1 MRSLS
6 DFGRWRMA
14 RNLTTS
20 REPMPTLRSR
30 MKKSRCELHDTP
42 QTMLGTIVNSQV
54 EEDLRV
60 VRAACGVKILYLILY
75 KLTYMLHVRERKER
89 EAGAV

>member
-1 MRSLS
+1 
-6 DFGRWRMA
+6 MA

-60 VRAACGVKILYLILY
+60 VRAACRVIILYLILY
-75 KLTYMLHVRERKER
+75 KLTCYMYVRERKER